1 MEYPSIL
8 LVDDD
13 REFAA
18 VPDRWLTKKG
28 YAVTSVLEPEQ
39 ALEAACQCRY
49 DVAVLDRSFP
59 NIEGFQ
65 LMQLLVGRMPNLQV
79 IFLTGRGDD
88 QDQEDACSCG
98 AFAYLMKP
106 CRLDEVQSVIEQ
118 ALQRCKATETACD
131 SPVS

>member
-13 REFAA
+13 REFTA
-18 VPDRWLTKKG
+18 VLDRWLTKKG
-28 YAVTSVLEPEQ
+28 FTVTSMFEPER
-39 ALEAACQCRY
+39 ALEAACHCSY

-59 NIEGFQ
+59 NIKGFQ

-79 IFLTGRGDD
+79 IFLTGCGDHWD
-88 QDQEDACSCG
+88 REVACSCG

-118 ALQRCKATETACD
+118 ALQCYKSVGVASD
-131 SPVS
+131 SPA